1 MGEFA
6 ALKSKKA
13 LKLTNPFEDV
23 DAISMEKQTR
33 ETGCLKKKTARR
45 GSKEEQ
51 VSSAEKSIGQV
62 YNDQPR
68 FLFTANTQQTR
79 EKKEVTSN
87 SLKKA
92 PNREEMELESDSES
106 QNVPEQPGSRHTRPI
121 KSKSMLQTDAER

>member
-1 MGEFA
+1 VGEFA

-106 QNVPEQPGSRHTRPI
+106 
-121 KSKSMLQTDAER
+121 